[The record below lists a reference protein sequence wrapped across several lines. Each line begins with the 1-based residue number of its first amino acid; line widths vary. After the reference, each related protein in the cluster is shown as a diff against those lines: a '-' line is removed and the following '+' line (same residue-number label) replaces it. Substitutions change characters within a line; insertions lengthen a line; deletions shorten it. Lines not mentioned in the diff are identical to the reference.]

1 MTTRF
6 ARFVHEHPG
15 RLGITV
21 GAYAGLK
28 LTGASVQ
35 DVVTNAAAQTDAAFA
50 LHETFQTAVLFT
62 AMDLSAEA
70 EAFGSEVRLTRDEI
84 PTVVGRRVTTRG
96 EIDALPSP
104 RPGDR
109 RTAVHLDTTREL
121 VARAG
126 SAPVI
131 GCLLGPFSLAGR
143 LFGVS
148 ETLEATAVEPGL
160 VLALLEKTSA
170 FLADY
175 ASAFRAAGTWGVF
188 LAEPMAGLLS
198 PRAVGEF
205 STPFVWRIRDAA
217 QTEDFTLIYHN
228 CGARLVH
235 LAACLAGGAEVVH
248 FSSPMDIVA
257 ALKETDGRAILGGNL
272 DPASVFLNGTPD
284 DISRKTAALLE
295 VTAAHRN
302 FIISSGCDLPPG
314 TPLAN
319 LEAFYRAVADFN
331 DRTRGGKTV

>member
-1 MTTRF
+1 M
-6 ARFVHEHPG
+6 
-15 RLGITV
+15 TV
-21 GAYAGLK
+21 GAYAGLE
-28 LTGASVQ
+28 LTGASVH
-35 DVVTNAAAQTDAAFA
+35 DVVTSAAAQTDAALA
-50 LHETFQTAVLFT
+50 LHETFRTAVLFT
-62 AMDLSAEA
+62 AMDLSAES
-70 EAFGSEVRLTRDEI
+70 ETFGSEVRLARDEI

-96 EIDALPSP
+96 EVDALPAP

-109 RTAVHLDTTREL
+109 RTAVHLETAREL
-121 VARAG
+121 AARAG

-148 ETLEATAVEPGL
+148 ETLEATAIEPGL

-175 ASAFRAAGTWGVF
+175 ASAFRAAGACGVF

-205 STPFVWRIRDAA
+205 STPFVRRIRDAA
-217 QTEDFTLIYHN
+217 QAEDFTLIYHN
-228 CGARLVH
+228 CGAKLIH

-257 ALKETDGRAILGGNL
+257 ALREADGRVILGGNL
-272 DPASVFLNGTPD
+272 DPAAVFVNGTPD
-284 DISRKTAALLE
+284 AVSRKTAALLE
-295 VTAAHRN
+295 ATAAHRN

-314 TPLAN
+314 TPPAN
-319 LEAFYRAVADFN
+319 LEAFYRAVAEFN
-331 DRTRGGKTV
+331 GRTRSEKPV